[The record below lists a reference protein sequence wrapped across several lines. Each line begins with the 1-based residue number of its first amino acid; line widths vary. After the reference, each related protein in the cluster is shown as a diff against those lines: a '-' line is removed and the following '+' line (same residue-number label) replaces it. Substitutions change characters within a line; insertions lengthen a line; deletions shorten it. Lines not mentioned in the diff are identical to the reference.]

1 MVKKIK
7 IDNKYVK
14 GVKKMKFNKLGECLI
29 IVDSN
34 SNIKLY
40 SI

>member
-7 IDNKYVK
+7 LDNIYVY
-14 GVKKMKFNKLGECLI
+14 GVKKMKLNKYGECLI
-29 IVDSN
+29 IADN
-34 SNIKLY
+34 NYNIKLY